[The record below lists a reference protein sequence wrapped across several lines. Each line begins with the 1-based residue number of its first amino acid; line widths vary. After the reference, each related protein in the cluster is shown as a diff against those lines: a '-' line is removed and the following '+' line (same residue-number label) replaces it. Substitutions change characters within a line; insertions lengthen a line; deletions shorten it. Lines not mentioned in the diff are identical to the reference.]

1 MTQSNGS
8 DAPLPLH
15 RFLTYRMARVQSKLN
30 TQASR
35 LLRAKAGLSLAQW
48 RILALIG
55 SNPGARSTDLTRIS
69 AMDKGQFS
77 RKLKTLVDDRLV
89 TVTMAAEDH
98 RTMKLELSESGQALF
113 ERTLPHMRE
122 RQMALSSLLAPEEEE
137 MFFRVLDRLETA
149 VEDEA
154 AGGGGR

>member
-1 MTQSNGS
+1 VTQSNGS

-15 RFLTYRMARVQSKLN
+15 RFLAYRMARVQSKLN

-122 RQMALSSLLAPEEEE
+122 RQMALSSLLAPQEEE

-154 AGGGGR
+154 AGGVER